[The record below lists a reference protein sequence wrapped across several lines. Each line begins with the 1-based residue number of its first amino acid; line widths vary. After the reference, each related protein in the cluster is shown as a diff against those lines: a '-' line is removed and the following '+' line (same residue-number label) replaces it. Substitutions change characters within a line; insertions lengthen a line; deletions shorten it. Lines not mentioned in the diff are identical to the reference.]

1 LGTVPAGWQR
11 DDAKMKSTFRRWL
24 ALATLPLF
32 CGCQA
37 AFFGVLNTGHRSIV
51 AQTRTYST
59 EHALDLDIYRPAQTT
74 QATPVA
80 LFFYGGS
87 WRTGKRSEYEFVG
100 RALAARGVL
109 TLVADYR
116 KFPQAP
122 FPGFVDDAA
131 QVTRWTFDHAQEFG
145 GDPKR
150 VFLVGHSAGSQI
162 VGLLATDAHYLA
174 AVGLNPRDLAGI
186 VGIAGPYDFLPLTD
200 PKLVEVFGPEREWP
214 ASQPIRF
221 VDGDEPPFLLL
232 HGDGDR
238 IVEPRN
244 SRVMAER
251 LKAAGVPVTYK
262 TYPGIG
268 HFRILAGLRYPTL
281 APTLGDVVDFL
292 LAPPSLVAARKS

>member
-1 LGTVPAGWQR
+1 
-11 DDAKMKSTFRRWL
+11 MKSLLHRWL
-24 ALATLPLF
+24 ALGTLPHF

-37 AFFGVLNTGHRSIV
+37 AFFGAVNTSQKAIV

-59 EHALDLDIYRPAQTT
+59 EYALDVDIYRPSPTSA
-74 QATPVA
+74 ATPVA

-87 WRTGKRSEYEFVG
+87 WRRGSRSEYAFVG
-100 RALAARGVL
+100 KALAARGVL

-122 FPGFVDDAA
+122 FPGFENDAA
-131 QVTRWTFDHAQEFG
+131 QATRWTFDHAREFG
-145 GDPKR
+145 GDPAR

-162 VGLLATDAHYLA
+162 VGLLATDGHYLA
-174 AVGLNPRDLAGI
+174 AVGRKPRDLAGV

-200 PKLVEVFGPEREWP
+200 PKLVEVFGPESQWP

-238 IVEPRN
+238 VVEPRN
-244 SRVMAER
+244 SRVMAAR
-251 LKAAGVPVTYK
+251 LESVCVPVTYK
-262 TYPGIG
+262 RYPGIG
-268 HFRILAGLRYPTL
+268 HFRILGGLSYSSS
-281 APTLGDVVDFL
+281 APTLGDVVDYIF
-292 LAPPSLVAARKS
+292 ASPEAVAGKQQPRA